1 MNSYNLTNNLTQ
13 EQLGEELIKDY
24 DTVFKNS
31 QYKPFIMLNQ
41 ISDFTDQTTIIPLS
55 VKILFG
61 IATKFNINVNVT
73 NFTFM
78 VSSYLPFKTY
88 NNKKEFVDYLY
99 SQTGS
104 YLKAGISYSTL
115 VNETFYNDW
124 IV

>member
-1 MNSYNLTNNLTQ
+1 M
-13 EQLGEELIKDY
+13 IKDY

-55 VKILFG
+55 VKILIG